1 MDRSGRLVTNFE
13 YVAIR
18 DFKNGFAA
26 VKVDNKWG
34 MINSTGNQVLPF
46 QFERIEDMIKIQP

>member
-1 MDRSGRLVTNFE
+1 MDQSGRLVTNFE
-13 YVAIR
+13 YAAIR

-34 MINSTGNQVLPF
+34 MINSTGNQVVPF
-46 QFERIEDMIKIQP
+46 QFERVEDMVKIQP